1 MHNNSD
7 QLLTNRN
14 ISINPESILSQTLDE
29 LRITDNKIKQYT
41 SSLVKNLET
50 SNSDEFWIN
59 IMKAIVV
66 SCDENKYV
74 FSNAELCDFLTI
86 GARGLDNKR
95 YESSVNSGN
104 QSMNKVVS
112 DAIFSIY
119 KDIMENYDNI
129 DKELKNYYPKI
140 ILNII
145 SIIRRGSDISGEKVN
160 LYGLERYYLKNKT
173 DAVNGKLDISEPIVA
188 DVQKA
193 VNIETRKSIDVQS
206 VQALVSPT
214 AKENILSKKDLVN
227 SLSVISGRKKNEL
240 NELLTKIPE
249 QDYKKITDLCVNYNK
264 LQKYS
269 KLIGTE
275 EFSRQIENELG
286 RKLNDRQLQHAT
298 ISIRKVKT
306 YVENVLDGKFIP
318 HGSHGINHVKHNLE
332 YGYQLMGLIEYRR
345 RRYTQSQS
353 YNKNSKV

>member
-1 MHNNSD
+1 M
-7 QLLTNRN
+7 TNIN
-14 ISINPESILSQTLDE
+14 ISINPERIISQKLDE
-29 LRITDNKIKQYT
+29 LRITDSKIKQNAA
-41 SSLVKNLET
+41 SLVKNLEVT
-50 SNSDEFWIN
+50 NNDEFWIN

-86 GARGLDNKR
+86 GARGLDNKQ
-95 YESSVNSGN
+95 YEQNVNPEN
-104 QSMNKVVS
+104 PPMNKVVS

-119 KDIMENYDNI
+119 KDIMENYDNA
-129 DKELKNYYPKI
+129 DDELKNYYPKI

-173 DAVNGKLDISEPIVA
+173 DSANRKLDISEPIVA
-188 DVQKA
+188 DVQNTA
-193 VNIETRKSIDVQS
+193 NIETKKSIDIPSTQPFA
-206 VQALVSPT
+206 QAAL
-214 AKENILSKKDLVN
+214 KENVLSKKDLVN
-227 SLSVISGRKKNEL
+227 SLSIVTGRKKNEL

-275 EFSRQIENELG
+275 EFSHQIEKELG

-306 YVENVLDGKFIP
+306 YVENVLDGKFVP

-345 RRYTQSQS
+345 RRYSQSQS

>member
-1 MHNNSD
+1 
-7 QLLTNRN
+7 LTNKN
-14 ISINPESILSQTLDE
+14 NSINPERILSQTLDE
-29 LRITDNKIKQYT
+29 LRITNNKIKQNT

-50 SNSDEFWIN
+50 SNNDEFWIN

-66 SCDENKYV
+66 ICDENKYI
-74 FSNAELCDFLTI
+74 FSKAELCDFLTI
-86 GARGLDNKR
+86 GARGLDNKK
-95 YESSVNSGN
+95 YETIVNSEN
-104 QSMNKVVS
+104 QLMNKVIS

-119 KDIMENYDNI
+119 KDIMENYDNV
-129 DKELKNYYPKI
+129 DNELKNYYPKI

-160 LYGLERYYLKNKT
+160 LYGLERYYLKNKH
-173 DAVNGKLDISEPIVA
+173 DAVNRKLDISEQIVA
-188 DVQKA
+188 DVKKTD
-193 VNIETRKSIDVQS
+193 NIDAKKPNDDSSLQPLIPSS
-206 VQALVSPT
+206 V
-214 AKENILSKKDLVN
+214 KENIMSKKDLVN
-227 SLSVISGRKKNEL
+227 NLSVITGRKRNEL
-240 NELLTKIPE
+240 NELLAKIPE
-249 QDYKKITDLCVNYNK
+249 QDFKKITDLCINYSK

-275 EFSRQIENELG
+275 EFSHQIEKELG

-306 YVENVLDGKFIP
+306 YVENVLDGKFVP

-345 RRYTQSQS
+345 RRYSH
-353 YNKNSKV
+353 

>member
-1 MHNNSD
+1 M
-7 QLLTNRN
+7 
-14 ISINPESILSQTLDE
+14 NPERILSQTLDE
-29 LRITDNKIKQYT
+29 LRITNNKIKQNT

-50 SNSDEFWIN
+50 SNNDEFWIN

-66 SCDENKYV
+66 ICDENKYI
-74 FSNAELCDFLTI
+74 FSKAELCDFLTI
-86 GARGLDNKR
+86 GARGLDNKK
-95 YESSVNSGN
+95 YETKVNSEN
-104 QSMNKVVS
+104 QLMNKVVS

-129 DKELKNYYPKI
+129 DSELKNYYPKI

-160 LYGLERYYLKNKT
+160 LYGLERYYLKIKH
-173 DAVNGKLDISEPIVA
+173 DAVNKKLDISELIVA
-188 DVQKA
+188 DVQKTD
-193 VNIETRKSIDVQS
+193 NIDAKQLNDDSSLPLIPPS
-206 VQALVSPT
+206 V
-214 AKENILSKKDLVN
+214 KENIMSKKDLVN
-227 SLSVISGRKKNEL
+227 SLSVITRRKKNEL
-240 NELLTKIPE
+240 NELLAKIPE
-249 QDYKKITDLCVNYNK
+249 QDFKKITDLCVNYSK

-269 KLIGTE
+269 RLIGTE
-275 EFSRQIENELG
+275 EFSHQLEKELG

-345 RRYTQSQS
+345 RRYSHS
-353 YNKNSKV
+353 YNKN

>member
-1 MHNNSD
+1 
-7 QLLTNRN
+7 LTNKN
-14 ISINPESILSQTLDE
+14 NNINPERILSQTLDE
-29 LRITDNKIKQYT
+29 LRITNNKIKQNT

-50 SNSDEFWIN
+50 SNNDQFWIN

-66 SCDENKYV
+66 ICDENKYV
-74 FSNAELCDFLTI
+74 FSKAELCDFLTI
-86 GARGLDNKR
+86 GARGLDNKK
-95 YESSVNSGN
+95 YETIVNSGN
-104 QSMNKVVS
+104 QLMNKVVG

-119 KDIMENYDNI
+119 KDIMENYDKVDN
-129 DKELKNYYPKI
+129 ELKNYYPKI

-160 LYGLERYYLKNKT
+160 LYGLERYYLKNKH
-173 DAVNGKLDISEPIVA
+173 DAVDKKLDISEPIVA
-188 DVQKA
+188 DGQKA
-193 VNIETRKSIDVQS
+193 DNIDAKNPNDNSSLQPLIPSS
-206 VQALVSPT
+206 V
-214 AKENILSKKDLVN
+214 KENIMSKKDLVN
-227 SLSVISGRKKNEL
+227 SLSVITGRKKNEL
-240 NELLTKIPE
+240 NDLLAKIPE
-249 QDYKKITDLCVNYNK
+249 QDFKKITDLCINYSK

-275 EFSRQIENELG
+275 EFSHQIEKELG

-306 YVENVLDGKFIP
+306 YVENVLDGKFVP

-345 RRYTQSQS
+345 RKYSH
-353 YNKNSKV
+353 

>member
-1 MHNNSD
+1 M
-7 QLLTNRN
+7 TNRN
-14 ISINPESILSQTLDE
+14 ISINPERILSQTLAE
-29 LRITDNKIKQYT
+29 LRITDSKIKQNAA
-41 SSLVKNLET
+41 SLVKNLEIT
-50 SNSDEFWIN
+50 NRDEFWIN

-66 SCDENKYV
+66 SCDENKYL

-86 GARGLDNKR
+86 GARGLDNKQ
-95 YESSVNSGN
+95 YDSNVNPEN
-104 QSMNKVVS
+104 PLMNKVVS

-119 KDIMENYDNI
+119 KDIMENYDNVE
-129 DKELKNYYPKI
+129 DELKNYYPKI

-145 SIIRRGSDISGEKVN
+145 SIIRRGSDINGEKVN

-173 DAVNGKLDISEPIVA
+173 DYANRKLDISEPIVA
-188 DVQKA
+188 DVQKT
-193 VNIETRKSIDVQS
+193 VNIETKKSIDIPSAEPLVQS
-206 VQALVSPT
+206 AL
-214 AKENILSKKDLVN
+214 KENVLSKKDLVN
-227 SLSVISGRKKNEL
+227 NLSIVTGRKKNEL
-240 NELLTKIPE
+240 SELLTKIPE

-275 EFSRQIENELG
+275 EFSSQIEKELG

-306 YVENVLDGKFIP
+306 YVENVLDGKFVP

-345 RRYTQSQS
+345 RRYSQSQS

>member
-1 MHNNSD
+1 
-7 QLLTNRN
+7 LTNRN
-14 ISINPESILSQTLDE
+14 ISTNPERILSQTLDE
-29 LRITDNKIKQYT
+29 LRITDSKIKQNT
-41 SSLVKNLET
+41 ASLVKNLEM
-50 SNSDEFWIN
+50 SNNDEFWIN
-59 IMKAIVV
+59 IMKAVVV

-86 GARGLDNKR
+86 GARGLDNKQYDSNVR
-95 YESSVNSGN
+95 SENRIT
-104 QSMNKVVS
+104 NKVVS

-119 KDIMENYDNI
+119 KDIMENYDNV
-129 DKELKNYYPKI
+129 DDELKNYYPKI

-173 DAVNGKLDISEPIVA
+173 DSVNRKLDLSEPIVT
-188 DVQKA
+188 DVQKT
-193 VNIETRKSIDVQS
+193 VNIETKKSIDI
-206 VQALVSPT
+206 PT
-214 AKENILSKKDLVN
+214 SQPSMQPPMKENVLSKKDLVN
-227 SLSVISGRKKNEL
+227 SLSVVTGRKKNEL

-275 EFSRQIENELG
+275 EFSRQIEKELG

-306 YVENVLDGKFIP
+306 YVENVLDGKFVP

-345 RRYTQSQS
+345 RRYSQSQS
-353 YNKNSKV
+353 YNKSSKV

>member
-1 MHNNSD
+1 M
-7 QLLTNRN
+7 TNRN
-14 ISINPESILSQTLDE
+14 NSINPERILSQTLDE
-29 LRITDNKIKQYT
+29 LRITDDKIKQNT

-50 SNSDEFWIN
+50 SNNDDFWIN

-66 SCDENKYV
+66 SSDENKYV

-86 GARGLDNKR
+86 GARGLDNKK
-95 YESSVNSGN
+95 YGSNVNSEN
-104 QSMNKVVS
+104 QLMSKVVS

-119 KDIMENYDNI
+119 KDIMENYDNV
-129 DKELKNYYPKI
+129 DNELKNYYPKI

-188 DVQKA
+188 DFQKS
-193 VNIETRKSIDVQS
+193 VNIETKKSIDIPSTQP
-206 VQALVSPT
+206 LVPAT
-214 AKENILSKKDLVN
+214 VKENILSKKDLVN
-227 SLSVISGRKKNEL
+227 SLSLITGRKKNEL
-240 NELLTKIPE
+240 NDLLTKIPE

-275 EFSRQIENELG
+275 EFSHQIEKELG
-286 RKLNDRQLQHAT
+286 RTLNDRQLQHAT

-306 YVENVLDGKFIP
+306 YVENVLDGKFVP

-345 RRYTQSQS
+345 RRYSQSQS
-353 YNKNSKV
+353 YSKNSKV

>member
-1 MHNNSD
+1 
-7 QLLTNRN
+7 LTNRN
-14 ISINPESILSQTLDE
+14 ISTNPERILSQTLDE
-29 LRITDNKIKQYT
+29 LRITDSKIKQNT
-41 SSLVKNLET
+41 ASLVKNLEM
-50 SNSDEFWIN
+50 SNNDEFWVN
-59 IMKAIVV
+59 IMKAVVV

-86 GARGLDNKR
+86 GARGLDNKQYDSNVR
-95 YESSVNSGN
+95 SENRIT
-104 QSMNKVVS
+104 NKVVS

-119 KDIMENYDNI
+119 KDIMENYDNV
-129 DKELKNYYPKI
+129 DDELKNYYPKI

-173 DAVNGKLDISEPIVA
+173 DSVNRKLDLSEPIVT
-188 DVQKA
+188 DVQKT
-193 VNIETRKSIDVQS
+193 VNIETKKSIDI
-206 VQALVSPT
+206 PT
-214 AKENILSKKDLVN
+214 SQPSMQPPMKENVLSKKDLVN
-227 SLSVISGRKKNEL
+227 SLSVVTGRKKNEL

-275 EFSRQIENELG
+275 EFSRQIEKELG

-306 YVENVLDGKFIP
+306 YVENVLDGKFVP

-345 RRYTQSQS
+345 RRYSQSQS
-353 YNKNSKV
+353 YNKSSKV

>member
-1 MHNNSD
+1 MTNKNN
-7 QLLTNRN
+7 
-14 ISINPESILSQTLDE
+14 SINPERILSQTLDE
-29 LRITDNKIKQYT
+29 LRITNNKIKQNT

-50 SNSDEFWIN
+50 SNNDEFWIN

-66 SCDENKYV
+66 ICDENKYI
-74 FSNAELCDFLTI
+74 FSKAELCDFLTI
-86 GARGLDNKR
+86 GARGLDNKK
-95 YESSVNSGN
+95 YETIVNSEN
-104 QSMNKVVS
+104 QLMNKVIS

-119 KDIMENYDNI
+119 KDIMENYDNV
-129 DKELKNYYPKI
+129 DNELKNYYPKI

-160 LYGLERYYLKNKT
+160 LYGLERYYLKNKH
-173 DAVNGKLDISEPIVA
+173 DAVNRKLDISEQIVA
-188 DVQKA
+188 DVKKTD
-193 VNIETRKSIDVQS
+193 NIDAKKPNDNSSLQPLIPSS
-206 VQALVSPT
+206 V
-214 AKENILSKKDLVN
+214 KENIMSKKDLVN
-227 SLSVISGRKKNEL
+227 NLSVITGRKKNEL
-240 NELLTKIPE
+240 NELLAKIPE
-249 QDYKKITDLCVNYNK
+249 QDFKKITDLCINYSK

-275 EFSRQIENELG
+275 EFSHQIEKELG

-306 YVENVLDGKFIP
+306 YVENVLDGKFVP

-345 RRYTQSQS
+345 RRYSH
-353 YNKNSKV
+353 

>member
-14 ISINPESILSQTLDE
+14 ISINPEKIVSQTLDE
-29 LRITDNKIKQYT
+29 LRITDNKIKQNT

-59 IMKAIVV
+59 VMKAIVV

-104 QSMNKVVS
+104 QLMNKVVS

-119 KDIMENYDNI
+119 KDIMENYDNV
-129 DKELKNYYPKI
+129 DNELKNYYPKI
-140 ILNII
+140 LLNII

-160 LYGLERYYLKNKT
+160 LYGLERYYLKNKI

-188 DVQKA
+188 DVQKT
-193 VNIETRKSIDVQS
+193 VIETRKSIDVQS

-214 AKENILSKKDLVN
+214 VKENILSKKDLVN
-227 SLSVISGRKKNEL
+227 SLSVITGRKKNEL

-275 EFSRQIENELG
+275 EFSRQIEKELG

-345 RRYTQSQS
+345 RRYPQSQP

>member
-1 MHNNSD
+1 
-7 QLLTNRN
+7 LTNRN
-14 ISINPESILSQTLDE
+14 ISINPERILSQTLAE
-29 LRITDNKIKQYT
+29 LRITDSKIKQNAA
-41 SSLVKNLET
+41 SLVKNLEIT
-50 SNSDEFWIN
+50 NRDEFWIN

-66 SCDENKYV
+66 SCDENKYL

-86 GARGLDNKR
+86 GARGLDNKQ
-95 YESSVNSGN
+95 YDSNVNPEN
-104 QSMNKVVS
+104 PLMNKVVS

-119 KDIMENYDNI
+119 KDIMENYDNVE
-129 DKELKNYYPKI
+129 DELKNYYPKI

-145 SIIRRGSDISGEKVN
+145 SIIRRGSDINGEKVN

-173 DAVNGKLDISEPIVA
+173 DYANRKLDISEPIVA
-188 DVQKA
+188 DVQKT
-193 VNIETRKSIDVQS
+193 VNIETKKSIDIPSAEPLVQS
-206 VQALVSPT
+206 AL
-214 AKENILSKKDLVN
+214 KENVLSKKDLVN
-227 SLSVISGRKKNEL
+227 NLSIVTGRKKNEL
-240 NELLTKIPE
+240 SELLTKIPE
-249 QDYKKITDLCVNYNK
+249 QDYKKITDLCVNYNNLK
-264 LQKYS
+264 KYS

-275 EFSRQIENELG
+275 EFSHQIEKELG

-306 YVENVLDGKFIP
+306 YVENVLDGKFVP

-345 RRYTQSQS
+345 RRYSQSQS

>member
-1 MHNNSD
+1 
-7 QLLTNRN
+7 LTNRN
-14 ISINPESILSQTLDE
+14 ISINPERILSQTLDE
-29 LRITDNKIKQYT
+29 LRITDSRVKQNT
-41 SSLVKNLET
+41 ASLVKNLET
-50 SNSDEFWIN
+50 TNNDEFWIN
-59 IMKAIVV
+59 ILKAIVV
-66 SCDENKYV
+66 SSDENEYV

-86 GARGLDNKR
+86 GARGLDNKQ
-95 YESSVNSGN
+95 YDSNVKSEN
-104 QSMNKVVS
+104 QLMNKVVS

-119 KDIMENYDNI
+119 KDIMENYDNF
-129 DKELKNYYPKI
+129 DNELKNYYPKI

-145 SIIRRGSDISGEKVN
+145 SIIRRGSDIRGEKVN

-173 DAVNGKLDISEPIVA
+173 DSVDRKLDISEPIVA
-188 DVQKA
+188 DVQKTGI
-193 VNIETRKSIDVQS
+193 NETKSIDIPSAEPLVQPA
-206 VQALVSPT
+206 V
-214 AKENILSKKDLVN
+214 KENVLSKKDLVN
-227 SLSVISGRKKNEL
+227 SLSIVTGRKKNEL

-275 EFSRQIENELG
+275 EFSRQIEKELG

-306 YVENVLDGKFIP
+306 YVEHVLDGKFVP

-345 RRYTQSQS
+345 RRYSQSQS

>member
-1 MHNNSD
+1 
-7 QLLTNRN
+7 LTNKN
-14 ISINPESILSQTLDE
+14 NSINPERILSQTLDE
-29 LRITDNKIKQYT
+29 LRITNNKIKQNT

-50 SNSDEFWIN
+50 SNNDEFWIN

-66 SCDENKYV
+66 ICDENKYI
-74 FSNAELCDFLTI
+74 FSKAELCDFLTI
-86 GARGLDNKR
+86 GARGLDNKK
-95 YESSVNSGN
+95 YETIVNSEN
-104 QSMNKVVS
+104 QLMNKVIS

-119 KDIMENYDNI
+119 KDIMENYDNV
-129 DKELKNYYPKI
+129 DNELKNYYPKI

-160 LYGLERYYLKNKT
+160 LYGLERYYLKNKH
-173 DAVNGKLDISEPIVA
+173 DAVNRKLDISEQIVA
-188 DVQKA
+188 DVKKTD
-193 VNIETRKSIDVQS
+193 NIDAKKPNDNSSLQPLIPSS
-206 VQALVSPT
+206 V
-214 AKENILSKKDLVN
+214 KENIMSKKDLVN
-227 SLSVISGRKKNEL
+227 NLSVITGRKRNEL
-240 NELLTKIPE
+240 NELLAKIPE
-249 QDYKKITDLCVNYNK
+249 QDFKKITDLCINYSK

-275 EFSRQIENELG
+275 EFSHQIEKELG

-306 YVENVLDGKFIP
+306 YVENVLDGKFVP

-345 RRYTQSQS
+345 RRYSH
-353 YNKNSKV
+353 